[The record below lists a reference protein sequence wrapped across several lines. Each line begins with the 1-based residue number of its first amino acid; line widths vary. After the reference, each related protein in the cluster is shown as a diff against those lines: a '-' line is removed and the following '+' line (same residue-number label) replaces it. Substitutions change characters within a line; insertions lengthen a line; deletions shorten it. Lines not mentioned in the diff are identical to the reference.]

1 MILMGI
7 NTEELKKEFAKFLKK
22 KNMKITKSR
31 LDMIDIIADYKK
43 HFEIE
48 ELVNW
53 ISTRSDKKVSRST
66 VYRTVK
72 LLEEFGAIKEVI
84 KKNNKTIYE
93 FIVGRSHHD
102 HLICTE
108 CGKIIEFVNEDIE
121 TLQDEIC
128 RRYGFKPTHHRLEI
142 FGLCEECQKKDMKKE
157 GS

>member
-7 NTEELKKEFAKFLKK
+7 NIEELKKEFTKFLKK

-93 FIVGRSHHD
+93 FVVGRSHHD
-102 HLICTE
+102 HLVCTE

-128 RRYGFKPTHHRLEI
+128 RQYGFKPIHHRLEI
-142 FGLCEECQKKDMKKE
+142 FGLCEECQKRI
-157 GS
+157 

>member
-1 MILMGI
+1 
-7 NTEELKKEFAKFLKK
+7 
-22 KNMKITKSR
+22 MKITKSR

-93 FIVGRSHHD
+93 FVVGRSHHD
-102 HLICTE
+102 HLVCTE

-128 RRYGFKPTHHRLEI
+128 RQYGFKPIHHRLEI
-142 FGLCEECQKKDMKKE
+142 FGLCEECQKRI
-157 GS
+157 

>member
-7 NTEELKKEFAKFLKK
+7 NTEELKKEFTKFLKK

-93 FIVGRSHHD
+93 FVVGRSHHD
-102 HLICTE
+102 HLVCTE

-128 RRYGFKPTHHRLEI
+128 RQYGFKPIHHRLEI
-142 FGLCEECQKKDMKKE
+142 FGLCEECQKRI
-157 GS
+157 